1 MYPFFNFN
9 YCFNNKCRA
18 QKLDEF
24 FNSWFFYRFKLILAI
39 GAQNIFVIE
48 QGLKKQFVFVVCII
62 CSISD
67 LLLIFLGIFLFHYFN
82 NLFTPLIELI
92 LNILLLLFLVN
103 FIWLKIKT
111 NNIEIKIDEKKS
123 KKHLFN
129 TIYKTLGFTYLN
141 PHVYSDTV
149 FFLGNFSK
157 NFLIEQKY
165 LFGIG
170 ASISSFIFFFVL
182 GYLSKYLSN
191 YLKSKKIWKIINLI
205 IIIFMSFLA
214 FYVLLNILK

>member
-1 MYPFFNFN
+1 MSFLTLGFFTG
-9 YCFNNKCRA
+9 
-18 QKLDEF
+18 L
-24 FNSWFFYRFKLILAI
+24 SLILAI